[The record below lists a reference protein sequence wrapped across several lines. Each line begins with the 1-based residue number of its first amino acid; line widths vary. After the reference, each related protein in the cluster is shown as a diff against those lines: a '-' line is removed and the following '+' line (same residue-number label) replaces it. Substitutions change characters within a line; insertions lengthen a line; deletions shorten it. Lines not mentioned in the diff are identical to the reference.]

1 VNKECFTSVYLFRR
15 TASET
20 ANSAS
25 SHEGKVA
32 AGGCRTEG
40 RIKD

>member
-1 VNKECFTSVYLFRR
+1 MFHISISFLGR

-25 SHEGKVA
+25 SHEGKLA
-32 AGGCRTEG
+32 TGGCRTEG